1 MIQLSSAF
9 LSWQSCKQKRA
20 LSKAHAAELG
30 TSSPEGE
37 KLQSDSGVFLD
48 SYSLQDNQL
57 NKGDGALKTANYSHF
72 DALLSLSSS
81 YLVSPIRIKLCSSE
95 MKLLK
100 AISTTGKIFVVPF
113 SAENILTLLIRE
125 FQ

>member
-30 TSSPEGE
+30 TSPEGE

-48 SYSLQDNQL
+48 SYSLQDNHL
-57 NKGDGALKTANYSHF
+57 NKGDRALKTATR
-72 DALLSLSSS
+72 
-81 YLVSPIRIKLCSSE
+81 YLVTPIRLKLGSSK
-95 MKLLK
+95 MKLFKVL
-100 AISTTGKIFVVPF
+100 STTGKMFVATFPV
-113 SAENILTLLIRE
+113 EKIRTVLLRE